1 MSSDYVKEV
10 IDKITLDSIPPE
22 HLNILGEI
30 LEETVCNNASVF
42 SMLLNKTINISLADI
57 KEAESI
63 TDYLETLGCGI
74 SAEIKFEAGIN
85 GASMLY
91 FGNALVANF
100 ANAVMGAEETEATD
114 DNMELGQLQISAFSE
129 LINQFASKITTCF
142 TSLLETKIGALSPTV
157 KQQDGKEI
165 SCSSSLTDKPVLLVV
180 YNVSFDKNKDIKLYQ
195 IMSIELANDIIEK
208 YKEAKI
214 PNYNMLKGFD
224 ADKTN
229 PEVSTEQAEN
239 PAYSNK
245 PVTIQPVQFSSF
257 DNSPAVTA
265 EVKNLDLLMDIKLKL
280 TVELGRT
287 ELSIKKVLE
296 LARGSVIEL
305 DKIAGEPVELFA
317 NGKLIAHGEV
327 VVIEDNFGLRITS
340 ILSPDH
346 RLKNL

>member
-1 MSSDYVKEV
+1 MSSDYVKEL
-10 IDKITLDSIPPE
+10 IEKINLDSISHE
-22 HLNILGEI
+22 HLNIMGEI

-42 SMLLNKTINISLADI
+42 SMLINKTVNISLADI
-57 KEAESI
+57 KEANSI
-63 TDYLETLGCGI
+63 IDFIDILGSGV

-91 FGNALVANF
+91 FGSSLALNF
-100 ANAVMGAEETEATD
+100 ANAVMGAEDTEITD
-114 DNMELGQLQISAFSE
+114 ENVELGQLQISAFSE
-129 LINQFASKITTCF
+129 LINQFSSKITTSL
-142 TSLLETKIGALSPTV
+142 TSLLETKIGALSPNV

-165 SCSSSLTDKPVLLVV
+165 NCSSSLTDKPIVLFV
-180 YNVSFDKNKDIKLYQ
+180 YNVDFDKAKDIKLYQ
-195 IMSIELANDIIEK
+195 IMSIELANDIIEQ

-214 PNYNMLKGFD
+214 PNYNMIKGYED
-224 ADKTN
+224 DKTG
-229 PEVSTEQAEN
+229 PEISEQKEN

-257 DNSPAVTA
+257 DNAPAVTA
-265 EVKNLDLLMDIKLKL
+265 DSKNLDLLMDIKLKL